1 MKELQQAEKRMFR
14 DHPFYT
20 CLYAAL
26 KKIEDDTVNTMCTDG
41 REIRYNPA
49 FVLTLTI
56 PELLFVLCHEVLH
69 VAFLHQVRRGDREF
83 KLWNVAAD
91 FAINGILIKAGLVM
105 PKDGLHDRRF
115 DGMKAE
121 KIYSILEQE
130 REENSNTPTPSNDQG
145 EDGEGD
151 AQADS
156 QGGEGETST
165 DTSGGNQPSTG
176 EQEVPWG
183 EVLDGTNEDGSSLSE
198 VDKAEIERETA
209 SRIYEASQ
217 VEKKVGDGSGGHAS
231 QGALDAMA
239 ADPMPWHEILQDSL
253 VRSTPCDVS
262 FSNPNRRFLHS
273 GLIIAGNVYDQTGD
287 LVIAIDT
294 SGSQSAEELKIIA
307 GRINEIVDVINPR
320 SVVVIYCDS
329 TINGEPQVFERGEEV
344 ELEMRGGGGTAFNP
358 PFNWV
363 DHEGLDPHAFI
374 YFTDGMGSVGPEARH
389 EFTEP
394 DYPVFWITTYE
405 APWFSG
411 CEEFGE
417 VIEVRDREY

>member
-1 MKELQQAEKRMFR
+1 MKEIQQAEKRMFR

-26 KKIEDDTVNTMCTDG
+26 KKVEDPAVSTMCTDG
-41 REIRYNPA
+41 REIRYNPE
-49 FVLTLTI
+49 FVLTLSI

-69 VAFLHQVRRGDREF
+69 VAFLHQIRRGERDF
-83 KLWNVAAD
+83 KLWNIAAD
-91 FAINGILIKAGLVM
+91 YAINGILIKAGLVM
-105 PKDGLHDRRF
+105 PKDGLHDPRF
-115 DGMKAE
+115 DKMKAE
-121 KIYSILEQE
+121 KIYDLLKDE
-130 REENSNTPTPSNDQG
+130 RNDPAPSDDQG
-145 EDGEGD
+145 ESGD
-151 AQADS
+151 DTAQADS

-165 DTSGGNQPSTG
+165 DSSGGNQPATS

-183 EVLDGTNEDGSSLSE
+183 EVLDGTNENGSKLSE

-217 VEKKVGDGSGGHAS
+217 VEKRAGTGTGGNAS
-231 QGALDAMA
+231 RGALDSMKAQEL
-239 ADPMPWHEILQDSL
+239 PWHEILQDSL
-253 VRSTPCDVS
+253 IRSMPCDVS

-294 SGSQSAEELKIIA
+294 SGSQTVEELKVIA
-307 GRINEIVDVINPR
+307 GRIEEIVDVINPR

-329 TINGEPQVFERGEEV
+329 TINGEPQVFERGEDIK
-344 ELEMRGGGGTAFNP
+344 LEERGGGGTAFNP

-363 DHEGLDPHAFI
+363 DHAGLDPHALI
-374 YFTDGMGSVGPEARH
+374 YFTDGLGSVGPDARH
-389 EFTEP
+389 DFTDP
-394 DYPVFWITTYE
+394 DYPVFWITTFD
-405 APWFSG
+405 APSFAG

-417 VIEVRDREY
+417 VIEVRDRNY